1 MRSLMPKEL
10 ANELKCVLAIIYNR
24 SLSESK
30 IPNDWKITNVTPNFK
45 KVKSVMQV
53 IIDP

>member
-1 MRSLMPKEL
+1 M
-10 ANELKCVLAIIYNR
+10 YNR

-30 IPNDWKITNVTPNFK
+30 IPNDWMIVNVTPILK
-45 KVKSVMQV
+45 KVKSAMQV